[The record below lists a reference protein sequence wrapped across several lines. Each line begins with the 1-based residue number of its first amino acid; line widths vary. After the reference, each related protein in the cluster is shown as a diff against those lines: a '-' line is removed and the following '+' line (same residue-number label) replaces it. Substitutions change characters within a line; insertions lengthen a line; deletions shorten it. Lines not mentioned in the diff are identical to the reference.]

1 MKRLLSRC
9 AVALWLSL
17 FLCSASA
24 QKDGEHAQPA
34 EAPASPVKASVATQP
49 VTTEHAVTVNG
60 QRIEYTA
67 TAATIPIT
75 DDSGKLQA
83 NIFYV
88 AYARKGA
95 DAETPRPVTF
105 AFNGGPGASS
115 MWLHLGIGPKRVN
128 FTQQGTAPPSTPGL
142 LDNDATWLDFTDLV
156 FVDPI
161 GTGFSRTAEGIDPKQ
176 FYELRND
183 VQVAG
188 SFIRRYLTRYQLWL
202 SPKFIVGESYGTTRV
217 AALVNRLQ
225 DVAGIDVRGVILVS
239 SALDFQ
245 TFSFDPAN
253 DIAYA
258 LVLPSYAATA
268 WYHNQRRGR
277 QPGRDL
283 ASTLSDAEQWATGE
297 YLAALAKGD
306 AMQGPQRARIAGEL
320 ARYTGLPQPEVE
332 RNRLRVGPL
341 QLGRKLLRKEELI
354 LGRFDSRVTAA
365 ALGASDNPESDPA
378 FVLVTGPLVQALNDY
393 LQRELQYRTDLR
405 YEFLSREANRSWKW
419 SSGGQG
425 YVYVSDELAEA
436 MSRDDRLRV
445 FAAAGVFDLATP
457 YFAQRYTFEHM
468 GLPAQLRSHLTFE
481 TYPTGH
487 QIYTDPASARK
498 LKSDVE
504 SFMSCALS
512 MERCS
517 TTHP

>member
-1 MKRLLSRC
+1 M
-9 AVALWLSL
+9 SL
-17 FLCSASA
+17 FLSHATA
-24 QKDGEHAQPA
+24 QRDDEHVKPA
-34 EAPASPVKASVATQP
+34 EAAGSPAKAQVTAQP
-49 VTTEHAVTVNG
+49 VITEHAVTVNG

-67 TAATIPIT
+67 TAGMMPIT

-88 AYARKGA
+88 AYVRKTA
-95 DAETPRPVTF
+95 PTETPRPVTF

-128 FTQQGTAPPSTPGL
+128 FMQQGTAPPAQPGL
-142 LDNDATWLDFTDLV
+142 LDNEASWLDFTDLV

-161 GTGFSRTAEGIDPKQ
+161 GTGFSRSAEGVDPKQ

-202 SPKFIVGESYGTTRV
+202 SPKFVLGESYGTTRA

-245 TFSFDPAN
+245 TFTFDPAN

-258 LVLPSYAATA
+258 LVLPSYAASA
-268 WYHNQRRGR
+268 WYHDQRRGR
-277 QPGRDL
+277 QPRGDL
-283 ASTLSDAEQWATGE
+283 AGMLAEVEQWATGD
-297 YLAALAKGD
+297 YLVALAKGD
-306 AMQGPQRARIAGEL
+306 AIERAERTRIAGEL
-320 ARYTGLPQPEVE
+320 ARYTGLPQAEIE
-332 RNRLRVGPL
+332 RNRLRISPQ
-341 QLGRKLLRKEELI
+341 QLGRKLLRNERLI

-365 ALGASDNPESDPA
+365 AVGASDNPESDPA

-425 YVYVSDELAEA
+425 YVYVSDELADA
-436 MSRDDRLRV
+436 MSRDDRLHV

-457 YFAQRYTFEHM
+457 YLAQRYTFEHM
-468 GLPAQLRSHLTFE
+468 GLPTQLRSHLTFE

-504 SFMSCALS
+504 SFMSCALAAGT
-512 MERCS
+512 CN
-517 TTHP
+517 TTRP